1 MNQNESTREKLFK
14 IDREIK
20 EMLDAI
26 RVMEI
31 LYPSIENLLDEE
43 DKKNY
48 ANLKD
53 KTISLMAVRKAIGDL
68 YFMATGEIIVPCWEK
83 LKERGSQGPF
93 SFEIQNFP
101 GWNFLKNKSGVF
113 FFAYFATYIM
123 KGECLIW
130 KTPLKARQRFGKSS

>member
-43 DKKNY
+43 DKKR
-48 ANLKD
+48 L
-53 KTISLMAVRKAIGDL
+53 
-68 YFMATGEIIVPCWEK
+68 
-83 LKERGSQGPF
+83 RGSKRQDYLPDGCQKGDRRFIFYGNWRNHRPVLGKVKRARVARPF
-93 SFEIQNFP
+93 LF
-101 GWNFLKNKSGVF
+101 
-113 FFAYFATYIM
+113 
-123 KGECLIW
+123 
-130 KTPLKARQRFGKSS
+130 

>member
-1 MNQNESTREKLFK
+1 MDQNESTRENLFK

-20 EMLDAI
+20 EMLDSI

-31 LYPSIENLLDEE
+31 LYPSIENLFDEE

-53 KTISLMAVRKAIGDL
+53 KIISLMAVRKAIGDL

-83 LKERGSQGPF
+83 
-93 SFEIQNFP
+93 
-101 GWNFLKNKSGVF
+101 
-113 FFAYFATYIM
+113 
-123 KGECLIW
+123 
-130 KTPLKARQRFGKSS
+130 

>member
-1 MNQNESTREKLFK
+1 MDQNESIREKLFK

-20 EMLDAI
+20 EMLDTI

-31 LYPSIENLLDEE
+31 LYPSVENLLDGE

-83 LKERGSQGPF
+83 
-93 SFEIQNFP
+93 
-101 GWNFLKNKSGVF
+101 
-113 FFAYFATYIM
+113 
-123 KGECLIW
+123 
-130 KTPLKARQRFGKSS
+130 

>member
-43 DKKNY
+43 DKKDY
-48 ANLKD
+48 ADLKD

-68 YFMATGEIIVPCWEK
+68 YFVTTGEIIVPCWEK
-83 LKERGSQGPF
+83 
-93 SFEIQNFP
+93 
-101 GWNFLKNKSGVF
+101 
-113 FFAYFATYIM
+113 
-123 KGECLIW
+123 
-130 KTPLKARQRFGKSS
+130 